1 MITLLKHIKLFNK
14 KLQGYSLFFALF
26 IFVLIIILS
35 STLVLSAYYNNHFFN
50 RIIFIDRLN
59 THAASAINIL
69 LVNPETVGYSEAKFL
84 SLYGEYG
91 DSVKLEKEQ
100 WGVFDLLTVTAF
112 HKELQIK
119 RSVMVGDY
127 KYDTGNIAL
136 FIPDQGKPISV
147 TGNVN
152 IKGNCLLP
160 ESGFKQANIEGK
172 TFTGSRITGEIEKSD
187 HSLPDLNENIARLEV
202 RYFLEK
208 YINNSNKVIFFE
220 SFRQDTL
227 VTSFL
232 DSTVVLYSSQTIR
245 LDHLFLRGKIVVL
258 SEQQIQIA
266 NYADLNDIIC
276 VAPFI
281 SVDRGFTGK
290 LQLFASDSVHVG
302 ENCRLKY
309 PSVLGIST
317 SNQGVDQPATI
328 TIGGETVL
336 NGLAFLYQKTAGA
349 NKQPILK
356 LEKESIVKGQVY
368 SNGYTEI
375 KGNIYGALY
384 TSRFFLS
391 TPSAIYENTLM
402 DADIDMF
409 KLSQN
414 YVGADLINEK
424 TTGDV
429 IKWVY

>member
-1 MITLLKHIKLFNK
+1 MRIKKLFNK
-14 KLQGYSLFFALF
+14 KLEGYALFFAIF

-35 STLVLSAYYNNHFFN
+35 STLILSAYYNNHFFN
-50 RIIFIDRLN
+50 RIVFIDRLSTN
-59 THAASAINIL
+59 ASSAINIL
-69 LVNPETVGYSEAKFL
+69 LVHPETVGYSESKYL

-100 WGVFDLLTVTAF
+100 WGVFDLFTVTAF
-112 HKELQIK
+112 NKELQVK
-119 RSVMVGDY
+119 RSVMAGDY
-127 KYDTGNIAL
+127 KYDPENIAL
-136 FIPDQGKPISV
+136 FVPDQGKPLSV

-160 ESGFKQANIEGK
+160 ESGLKQAHIEGK
-172 TFTGSRITGEIEKSD
+172 TFTGNRIAGEIKKSNR
-187 HSLPDLNENIARLEV
+187 SLPELNERIARLEV
-202 RYFLEK
+202 RYFLDK
-208 YINNSNKVIFFE
+208 YLNESHKVILFE
-220 SFRQDTL
+220 KLQKDTL
-227 VTSFL
+227 VASFL
-232 DSTVVLYSSQTIR
+232 DSIVVLYSPQTIHLNR
-245 LDHLFLRGKIVVL
+245 LFLRGKIIVL
-258 SEQQIQIA
+258 SEQKIQIS
-266 NYADLNDIIC
+266 NYTDLSDIIC

-281 SVDRGFTGK
+281 SVEKNFTGK
-290 LQLFASDSVHVG
+290 LQLFAGDSIHIG
-302 ENCRLKY
+302 DNCRLKY
-309 PSVLGIST
+309 PSVVGITVPSLGTQPMKISI
-317 SNQGVDQPATI
+317 GEKTI
-328 TIGGETVL
+328 L
-336 NGLAFLYQKTAGA
+336 NGLTFLYLKTSGS
-349 NKQPILK
+349 NKQPLLQ

-409 KLSQN
+409 KLSRY

-424 TTGDV
+424 TVGNL